1 MREANLLPRLLADDI
16 MLLYGLIALILAYVV
31 FFIVKYKII
40 CPRKL
45 NGDRT
50 EPKVDA
56 DA

>member
-1 MREANLLPRLLADDI
+1 